1 MEERKL
7 SDVRKL
13 YLEMKNKRDTEYTE
27 PGQNKSGCLK
37 ALGIIM
43 KVLLIAIIVAIF
55 SLLGFRLYEQKTPKA
70 LTRILWNEKTIAA
83 YNEDSTAFS
92 VTDCEINQN
101 FTEDGYFFV
110 DKIMLLN
117 EADQVQLTVSY
128 NNSTVRY
135 LEESYRKE
143 DPSAVTGES
152 SDSVQTEY
160 DPYGVYSGEPFI
172 YILYDKNGTVYD
184 DYSYVSSSSLLHS
197 FRRLIFDGI
206 PCDAEG
212 LSLAIF
218 RANDIADGVEIGTG
232 DGKILPWREIVIVD
246 ESTDKKEHK
255 ISSKE
260 ACTGSVTDGLV
271 KIESAVNSDSLR

>member
-1 MEERKL
+1 
-7 SDVRKL
+7 
-13 YLEMKNKRDTEYTE
+13 MKNRRDTEYTE
-27 PGQNKSGCLK
+27 YGHSKNGCLK
-37 ALGIIM
+37 AVGIIM
-43 KVLLIAIIVAIF
+43 KVLLIAVIVVIF

-83 YNEDSTAFS
+83 YNADSTAFS
-92 VTDCEINQN
+92 VTDCEVNQN

-110 DKIMLLN
+110 DKIMLLH

-143 DPSAVTGES
+143 DPSSATGES
-152 SDSVQTEY
+152 ADTAQTEY

-172 YILYDKNGTVYD
+172 YILYDNNGTIYD
-184 DYSYVSSSSLLHS
+184 DYSYVSSASLLHS
-197 FRRLIFDGI
+197 FRRLIFDGV

-218 RANDIADGVEIGTG
+218 RANDIEEGAEIGTG
-232 DGKILPWREIVIVD
+232 NGKVLPWREIVIVN
-246 ESTDKKEHK
+246 ESTEKKEHK
-255 ISSKE
+255 INGKE
-260 ACTGSVTDGLV
+260 AYTGSVTDGLV